1 MNAMRHFFKAHKDCS
16 WELENGNVEKKH
28 GKEWRRREEQTGN
41 RRKSK
46 QRCMGEARTHI

>member
-1 MNAMRHFFKAHKDCS
+1 MG
-16 WELENGNVEKKH
+16 LEDGNVEKKH

-46 QRCMGEARTHI
+46 QVYGRGQNTHLTN